1 MKLTIKKTFISFNKM
16 FNVKNYS
23 DPHLFNTLKNL
34 KLKGVQM
41 EYYELHPEN
50 PQLRFINKAVKVLSE
65 GGVIIYP
72 TDTVYGIGCDI
83 FNKDALE
90 RIFNIKNDSGTK
102 LFSFVCSDLK
112 DIAKYAKVSDYAYRT
127 MKHLLPGPYTFILP
141 AAKQV
146 PKKLWSKRKTVGI
159 RDPKHEVVLMLVAE
173 LGNPII
179 STSTTN
185 RKGTL
190 IIDPVEIKSIFENQV
205 DLMLSQGGLS
215 GKPSSIVDLSGEAPE
230 IIREGAGDI
239 SFFYK

>member
-1 MKLTIKKTFISFNKM
+1 
-16 FNVKNYS
+16 
-23 DPHLFNTLKNL
+23 
-34 KLKGVQM
+34 M
-41 EYYELHPEN
+41 EYYELHPET
-50 PQLRFINKAVKVLSE
+50 PQLRYINKAVSVLKE

-90 RIFNIKNDSGTK
+90 RIFSIKNDGDSK

-112 DIAKYAKVSDYAYRT
+112 DIAKYARVSDYAYRT

-141 AAKQV
+141 AAKLV

-159 RDPKHEVVLMLVAE
+159 RIPNNNITMKLVEE

-185 RKGTL
+185 RKGDV
-190 IIDPVEIKSIFENQV
+190 IYDPFEIKNIFNSQV
-205 DLMLSQGGLS
+205 DLMLSMGPLMGE
-215 GKPSSIVDLSGEAPE
+215 PSTVVDLSDEEPE
-230 IIREGAGDI
+230 VLREGAGDV
-239 SFFYK
+239 SLFVY